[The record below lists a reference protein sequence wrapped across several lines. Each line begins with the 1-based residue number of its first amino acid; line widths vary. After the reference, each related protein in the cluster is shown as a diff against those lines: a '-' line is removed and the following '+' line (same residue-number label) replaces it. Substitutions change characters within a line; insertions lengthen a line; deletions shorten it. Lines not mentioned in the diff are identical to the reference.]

1 VCFFLQDDRI
11 TFRNGIIAWLIR
23 AAQAF
28 KYSLDMIHLAA
39 FLVDFIVHSHD
50 VQETDDFALLGMAAL
65 LIASKMVWLRKKNKS
80 RK

>member
-1 VCFFLQDDRI
+1 VFFLQDDRI

-23 AAQAF
+23 AAQSF

-39 FLVDFIVHSHD
+39 FLVDFIVYSND
-50 VQETDDFALLGMAAL
+50 VRETDDFALLGMAAL
-65 LIASKMVWLRKKNKS
+65 LIASKMVWLRKKNKN